1 MQVTLRGIPASPGIA
16 IGPAVTYRV
25 EALEP
30 PKYAIDDPAAELA
43 RYDEAA
49 ARVRAELERMRD
61 RTLDELGPH
70 HAAIFD
76 AHLAILDDVALRP
89 ELQRR
94 LREERLNVD
103 FLLHDIVSS
112 YAALI
117 KSIDD
122 PQFRER
128 ASDFVDVG
136 QRVMSHLLQTE
147 LENLQHLDHA
157 SVIVAHEL
165 TPSETINMDMTN
177 VLGLVTDA
185 GGPTSHMAI
194 LARAFEVPAVVGLRF
209 AGLHVSPNDTVIVD
223 GTRGKVYV
231 RPKKVTLER
240 YERWKK
246 RREKARRALLERGFE
261 GPVKTQDGHRVVT
274 LANIELPLET
284 EACKRAHCEGIGLYR
299 TEYLFLNRT
308 TPPAEEEQYEAYRGV
323 LERMSGMP
331 VTIRTLDLGG
341 DKVTSAWDE
350 RKESNPQLGWRA
362 IRFCLD
368 RPDIF
373 KAQLRALLRAGEYGD
388 LRVMFP
394 MISGVDVLREAI
406 TVVDQVKADLAG
418 RRVPHNANIPLGCMI
433 EVPGAVEM
441 APELAALCQ
450 FFSIGTNDL
459 IQYCLAV
466 DRTNE
471 RTAHLYD
478 SGHPAVLRM
487 LKRTLEAARKAG
499 IGCSICGE
507 MAGDPALIELL
518 VGMGFEE
525 LSMSSVSLPGVR
537 AEIAALKLPV
547 AKRFASKALRAQS
560 ASDVTALLAERSER
574 RGSGKTAS
582 SGAT

>member
-165 TPSETINMDMTN
+165 TPSET
-177 VLGLVTDA
+177 
-185 GGPTSHMAI
+185 
-194 LARAFEVPAVVGLRF
+194 
-209 AGLHVSPNDTVIVD
+209 
-223 GTRGKVYV
+223 
-231 RPKKVTLER
+231 
-240 YERWKK
+240 
-246 RREKARRALLERGFE
+246 
-261 GPVKTQDGHRVVT
+261 
-274 LANIELPLET
+274 
-284 EACKRAHCEGIGLYR
+284 
-299 TEYLFLNRT
+299 
-308 TPPAEEEQYEAYRGV
+308 
-323 LERMSGMP
+323 
-331 VTIRTLDLGG
+331 
-341 DKVTSAWDE
+341 
-350 RKESNPQLGWRA
+350 
-362 IRFCLD
+362 
-368 RPDIF
+368 
-373 KAQLRALLRAGEYGD
+373 
-388 LRVMFP
+388 
-394 MISGVDVLREAI
+394 
-406 TVVDQVKADLAG
+406 
-418 RRVPHNANIPLGCMI
+418 
-433 EVPGAVEM
+433 
-441 APELAALCQ
+441 
-450 FFSIGTNDL
+450 
-459 IQYCLAV
+459 
-466 DRTNE
+466 E
-471 RTAHLYD
+471 RTYY
-478 SGHPAVLRM
+478 S
-487 LKRTLEAARKAG
+487 
-499 IGCSICGE
+499 
-507 MAGDPALIELL
+507 
-518 VGMGFEE
+518 
-525 LSMSSVSLPGVR
+525 
-537 AEIAALKLPV
+537 
-547 AKRFASKALRAQS
+547 
-560 ASDVTALLAERSER
+560 
-574 RGSGKTAS
+574 
-582 SGAT
+582 